1 MALLPKE
8 QAAIDDAR
16 RRGLSQKKIDT
27 FLSENTGDYS
37 RLASQ
42 KPDDPNEGAR
52 ARAAAGQSAPMAALQ
67 AAAPAS
73 SPAAGASPSPIA
85 TPEVPGSPT
94 QESAAAM
101 AALPPPPDPAGMGL
115 QGTAIGALRA
125 LGQRS
130 YPQTSTVLA
139 GLRRIY

>member
-67 AAAPAS
+67 AAAP
-73 SPAAGASPSPIA
+73 SPIA

-94 QESAAAM
+94 QESPAAAM